1 MNLNYEEFKEKIKE
15 DIKDYMDEKYK
26 DCGVVIRKVNKTN
39 REVDGLNMLD
49 IPGLK
54 NATPTLYVNDLY
66 EKYEKTG
73 DYEEV
78 ARMAAETMEYGI
90 KSFNS
95 QIKEECLDTSKLKD
109 KVFFSLINAEQN
121 RELLNTVP
129 HREFED
135 LAIVYRWNIGSDS
148 MGTYTNLVNNDLAEK
163 EGLTE
168 NDLYNAANK
177 NTKELFPVL
186 VKNMNEVISE
196 IIFGESELGEE
207 MQEEFNEVMMETP
220 NEHSMYVITNE
231 SKLYGAASIL
241 YEEPLHELAE
251 KVGSDLYIL
260 PSSVHEVI
268 AVSADFSSPDE
279 LAEMVYEINMD
290 QVDINDRLSNQVS
303 IRLVKERPLLSEEQL
318 TSPEKVAMVVGDYI
332 RDMDREALCVIN
344 FNSKLQPLNFNLVSI
359 GAIDTTIA
367 SPREIL
373 KSAILSN
380 AANMMI
386 LHNHPSNI
394 LEPSKEDIRT
404 TAKLVDI
411 CNLVG
416 IPLLDHIIVG
426 PDKGRYFSLRDKQ
439 LVDFRKSSTYSDK
452 LEFLNFKKDKDI
464 KIAEEVKVR

>member
-1 MNLNYEEFKEKIKE
+1 MNLNYEEFKERIKD

-26 DCGVVIRKVNKTN
+26 DCEVVIRKVNKTN

-148 MGTYTNLVNNDLAEK
+148 MGTYTNLVNNDLAKK

-168 NDLYNAANK
+168 NDLYKAANK

-196 IIFGESELGEE
+196 IIFGDSELSGEME
-207 MQEEFNEVMMETP
+207 EEFKEVMMETQD
-220 NEHSMYVITNE
+220 ERSMYVITNE

-251 KVGSDLYIL
+251 KFGSDLYIL

-268 AVSADFSSPDE
+268 AVSADMGSPDD
-279 LAEMVYEINMD
+279 LAEMVYEINME
-290 QVDINDRLSNQVS
+290 QVDIDDRLSNQVYCYDKDLRTL
-303 IRLVKERPLLSEEQL
+303 RLATDTINKSLDDV
-318 TSPEKVAMVVGDYI
+318 
-332 RDMDREALCVIN
+332 DR
-344 FNSKLQPLNFNLVSI
+344 
-359 GAIDTTIA
+359 GAI
-367 SPREIL
+367 SNLERE
-373 KSAILSN
+373 
-380 AANMMI
+380 
-386 LHNHPSNI
+386 
-394 LEPSKEDIRT
+394 
-404 TAKLVDI
+404 
-411 CNLVG
+411 
-416 IPLLDHIIVG
+416 
-426 PDKGRYFSLRDKQ
+426 GR
-439 LVDFRKSSTYSDK
+439 
-452 LEFLNFKKDKDI
+452 
-464 KIAEEVKVR
+464 

>member
-290 QVDINDRLSNQVS
+290 QVDINDSLSNQVYCYDKDLRTL
-303 IRLVKERPLLSEEQL
+303 RLATDTINKSLDDVDRGAIS
-318 TSPEKVAMVVGDYI
+318 SPE
-332 RDMDREALCVIN
+332 RE
-344 FNSKLQPLNFNLVSI
+344 
-359 GAIDTTIA
+359 
-367 SPREIL
+367 
-373 KSAILSN
+373 
-380 AANMMI
+380 
-386 LHNHPSNI
+386 
-394 LEPSKEDIRT
+394 
-404 TAKLVDI
+404 
-411 CNLVG
+411 
-416 IPLLDHIIVG
+416 
-426 PDKGRYFSLRDKQ
+426 GR
-439 LVDFRKSSTYSDK
+439 
-452 LEFLNFKKDKDI
+452 
-464 KIAEEVKVR
+464 

>member
-1 MNLNYEEFKEKIKE
+1 MNLNYEEFKERIKDDIKE
-15 DIKDYMDEKYK
+15 YMDEKYK
-26 DCGVVIRKVNKTN
+26 DCEVVIRKVNKTN

-135 LAIVYRWNIGSDS
+135 LAIVYRWNIGAGSD
-148 MGTYTNLVNNDLAEK
+148 GGYTNLVDNDLAKK
-163 EGLTE
+163 EGFTE

-196 IIFGESELGEE
+196 IIFGDSELSGEME
-207 MQEEFNEVMMETP
+207 EEFKEVMMETQD
-220 NEHSMYVITNE
+220 ERSMYVITNE
-231 SKLYGAASIL
+231 SKLFGAASML

-251 KVGSDLYIL
+251 KIGSDLYIL
-260 PSSVHEVI
+260 PSSIHEVI
-268 AVSADFSSPDE
+268 AVSADFGSPDE

-290 QVDINDRLSNQVS
+290 QVDINDRLSNQVYCYDKDLRTL
-303 IRLVKERPLLSEEQL
+303 RLATDTINKSLDDV
-318 TSPEKVAMVVGDYI
+318 
-332 RDMDREALCVIN
+332 DR
-344 FNSKLQPLNFNLVSI
+344 
-359 GAIDTTIA
+359 GAIST
-367 SPREIL
+367 PERE
-373 KSAILSN
+373 
-380 AANMMI
+380 
-386 LHNHPSNI
+386 
-394 LEPSKEDIRT
+394 
-404 TAKLVDI
+404 
-411 CNLVG
+411 
-416 IPLLDHIIVG
+416 
-426 PDKGRYFSLRDKQ
+426 GR
-439 LVDFRKSSTYSDK
+439 
-452 LEFLNFKKDKDI
+452 
-464 KIAEEVKVR
+464 

>member
-1 MNLNYEEFKEKIKE
+1 MNLNYEEFKERIKD

-26 DCGVVIRKVNKTN
+26 DCEVVIRKVNKTN

-135 LAIVYRWNIGSDS
+135 LAIVYRWNIGAGSD
-148 MGTYTNLVNNDLAEK
+148 GGYTNLVDNDLAKK

-186 VKNMNEVISE
+186 VKNMNEFISE
-196 IIFGESELGEE
+196 IMFGDSELSGEME
-207 MQEEFNEVMMETP
+207 EEFKEVMMETQD
-220 NEHSMYVITNE
+220 ERSMYVITNE
-231 SKLYGAASIL
+231 SKLFGATSML
-241 YEEPLHELAE
+241 YEETLYELAE
-251 KVGSDLYIL
+251 KIGSDLYIL
-260 PSSVHEVI
+260 PSSIHEVI
-268 AVSADFSSPDE
+268 AVSADFGSPDE

-290 QVDINDRLSNQVS
+290 QVDINDRLSNQVYCYDKDLRTL
-303 IRLVKERPLLSEEQL
+303 RLA
-318 TSPEKVAMVVGDYI
+318 T
-332 RDMDREALCVIN
+332 
-344 FNSKLQPLNFNLVSI
+344 
-359 GAIDTTIA
+359 DTLA
-367 SPREIL
+367 G
-373 KSAILSN
+373 
-380 AANMMI
+380 
-386 LHNHPSNI
+386 
-394 LEPSKEDIRT
+394 EDIEVT
-404 TAKLVDI
+404 NVEK
-411 CNLVG
+411 N
-416 IPLLDHIIVG
+416 
-426 PDKGRYFSLRDKQ
+426 
-439 LVDFRKSSTYSDK
+439 RK
-452 LEFLNFKKDKDI
+452 I
-464 KIAEEVKVR
+464 H

>member
-1 MNLNYEEFKEKIKE
+1 MNLNYEEFKERIKD

-26 DCGVVIRKVNKTN
+26 DCEVVIRKVNKTN

-78 ARMAAETMEYGI
+78 VRMAAETMEYGI

-109 KVFFSLINAEQN
+109 KVFFSLINAEHN

-196 IIFGESELGEE
+196 IIFGDSELSGEME
-207 MQEEFNEVMMETP
+207 KEFKEVMMETQD
-220 NEHSMYVITNE
+220 ERSMYVITNE
-231 SKLYGAASIL
+231 SKLFGAASML

-251 KVGSDLYIL
+251 KIGSDLYIL
-260 PSSVHEVI
+260 PSSIHEVI
-268 AVSADFSSPDE
+268 AVSADFGSPDE

-290 QVDINDRLSNQVS
+290 QVDINDRLSNQVYCYDKDLRTL
-303 IRLVKERPLLSEEQL
+303 RLATDTINKSLDDV
-318 TSPEKVAMVVGDYI
+318 
-332 RDMDREALCVIN
+332 DR
-344 FNSKLQPLNFNLVSI
+344 
-359 GAIDTTIA
+359 GAIST
-367 SPREIL
+367 SERE
-373 KSAILSN
+373 
-380 AANMMI
+380 
-386 LHNHPSNI
+386 
-394 LEPSKEDIRT
+394 
-404 TAKLVDI
+404 
-411 CNLVG
+411 
-416 IPLLDHIIVG
+416 
-426 PDKGRYFSLRDKQ
+426 GR
-439 LVDFRKSSTYSDK
+439 
-452 LEFLNFKKDKDI
+452 
-464 KIAEEVKVR
+464 

>member
-1 MNLNYEEFKEKIKE
+1 MNLNYEEFKERIKD

-26 DCGVVIRKVNKTN
+26 DCEVVIRKVNKTN

-135 LAIVYRWNIGSDS
+135 LAIVYRWNIGAGSD
-148 MGTYTNLVNNDLAEK
+148 GVYTNLVDNDLAKK

-186 VKNMNEVISE
+186 VKNMNEVINE
-196 IIFGESELGEE
+196 IIFGDSELSGEME
-207 MQEEFNEVMMETP
+207 EEFKEVMMETQD
-220 NEHSMYVITNE
+220 ERSMYVITNE
-231 SKLYGAASIL
+231 SKLFGATSML
-241 YEEPLHELAE
+241 YEETLYELAE
-251 KVGSDLYIL
+251 KIGSDLYIL
-260 PSSVHEVI
+260 PSSIHEVI
-268 AVSADFSSPDE
+268 AVSADFGSPDE
-279 LAEMVYEINMD
+279 WAEMVYESNMD
-290 QVDINDRLSNQVS
+290 QVDINDRLSN
-303 IRLVKERPLLSEEQL
+303 
-318 TSPEKVAMVVGDYI
+318 
-332 RDMDREALCVIN
+332 
-344 FNSKLQPLNFNLVSI
+344 
-359 GAIDTTIA
+359 
-367 SPREIL
+367 
-373 KSAILSN
+373 
-380 AANMMI
+380 
-386 LHNHPSNI
+386 
-394 LEPSKEDIRT
+394 
-404 TAKLVDI
+404 
-411 CNLVG
+411 
-416 IPLLDHIIVG
+416 
-426 PDKGRYFSLRDKQ
+426 
-439 LVDFRKSSTYSDK
+439 
-452 LEFLNFKKDKDI
+452 
-464 KIAEEVKVR
+464 